1 VRWME
6 KANLKDLDVDEVAG
20 PMKLH
25 LFESTH
31 PTEEQGEPR
40 TILHSG
46 EHDALHELVAYG

>member
-1 VRWME
+1 ME

-20 PMKLH
+20 PMNLH